1 MWEPMIAD
9 EAGNRKG
16 NRSAVTKGTTVYR
29 KFAAVILLTLSLLF
43 LHLPQAKA
51 ATSDWDMAL
60 ERISNLY
67 NDYSALQENITLNT
81 GILQKLRKQNN
92 DELKAI
98 QGKLKSTDQVL
109 IDNLKL
115 QADAVRKKHAPLLE
129 KYKTLG
135 QQAAAA
141 RKAKDLKNAAV
152 LDLQRNKLKT
162 AVAAAQA
169 EIKAK
174 SEALALARKQTTDK
188 TQPARETLAAI
199 SALRKETTSG
209 NKELTAAQRLRT
221 EAHKRYQAGMKQG
234 DAPGAAAGM
243 ETSFAQMKIV
253 QALQLKLIGWEKQIS
268 ALLRAAELKLP
279 K

>member
-1 MWEPMIAD
+1 MIAD
-9 EAGNRKG
+9 KVRNRKSD
-16 NRSAVTKGTTVYR
+16 RSAVKKETAVYR
-29 KFAAVILLTLSLLF
+29 TFTAVILLTLSMLF
-43 LHLPQAKA
+43 LHMPQAEA
-51 ATSDWDMAL
+51 AASDWDMAL

-67 NDYSALQENITLNT
+67 NDYSAVQENITLNT
-81 GILQKLRKQNN
+81 GTLQKLRKQNN
-92 DELKAI
+92 DELKVI
-98 QGKLKSTDQVL
+98 QGKLKSTGQVQ

-115 QADAVRKKHAPLLE
+115 QVDAARNKHAPLLE

-152 LDLQRNKLKT
+152 LDLQRNKLKA
-162 AVAAAQA
+162 AVSAAQA

-174 SEALALARKQTTDK
+174 SETLAVVRKQTTDK

-199 SALRKETTSG
+199 SALRKETATG
-209 NKELTAAQRLRT
+209 NRELTVAQRLRT

-234 DAPGAAAGM
+234 DAHAAADGM
-243 ETSFAQMKIV
+243 ETSFAKMKIV

-268 ALLRAAELKLP
+268 TLLRAAELKLP

>member
-9 EAGNRKG
+9 EAGNKKG
-16 NRSAVTKGTTVYR
+16 NRLAVTKGITVYR
-29 KFAAVILLTLSLLF
+29 TFAAAILLTLSLLF

-51 ATSDWDMAL
+51 AASDWDMAL

-98 QGKLKSTDQVL
+98 QGKLNSTDQVL

-115 QADAVRKKHAPLLE
+115 QADAVRKKHTPLLE

-141 RKAKDLKNAAV
+141 RKAKDLKNATV
-152 LDLQRNKLKT
+152 LDLQRNKLK
-162 AVAAAQA
+162 AAAAAAQA

-174 SEALALARKQTTDK
+174 SEALAVARKQTTDK

-199 SALRKETTSG
+199 SALRKETTAG

-268 ALLRAAELKLP
+268 TLLRAAELKLP